1 MLIGL
6 FRIWRREEYGKGSRA
21 KMMSQRLSIVIGLAA
36 ALLLQGMSALTSARA
51 ADPQEGQ
58 SVFRSQ
64 CAICHSVQQG
74 RTLIGPSL
82 YGIVGRRTGSE
93 PGYAY
98 STANKN
104 ANLIWT
110 HRSGNN
116 TLTPRK
122 QSFREQKCP
131 TGDLRIPQSGP
142 TSLLIWRH

>member
-1 MLIGL
+1 
-6 FRIWRREEYGKGSRA
+6 
-21 KMMSQRLSIVIGLAA
+21 MMSQRLSIVIGLAA

-51 ADPQEGQ
+51 ADPQQGQ

-110 HRSGNN
+110 PEVLDKYLNSPQTVIPGTKMPYGGLKDPTKRADIIAYLA
-116 TLTPRK
+116 TLR
-122 QSFREQKCP
+122 
-131 TGDLRIPQSGP
+131 
-142 TSLLIWRH
+142 

>member
-1 MLIGL
+1 
-6 FRIWRREEYGKGSRA
+6 
-21 KMMSQRLSIVIGLAA
+21 MMSQRLSIVIGLAA
-36 ALLLQGMSALTSARA
+36 ALLLQGMSVLTSARA

-110 HRSGNN
+110 PEVLDKYLNSPQTVIPGTKMPYGGLKDPTKRADIIAYLA
-116 TLTPRK
+116 TLR
-122 QSFREQKCP
+122 
-131 TGDLRIPQSGP
+131 
-142 TSLLIWRH
+142 

>member
-1 MLIGL
+1 
-6 FRIWRREEYGKGSRA
+6 
-21 KMMSQRLSIVIGLAA
+21 MMSQRLSIVIGLAA

-110 HRSGNN
+110 PEVLDKYLNSPQTVIPGTKMPYGGLKDPTKRADIIAYLA
-116 TLTPRK
+116 TLR
-122 QSFREQKCP
+122 
-131 TGDLRIPQSGP
+131 
-142 TSLLIWRH
+142 